1 MDVDFDRKYDHF
13 DAKAKELGLRSV
25 WSIYEVADLD
35 NLHPYGEGVE
45 VAYVKDRDHWGD
57 KTVHTV
63 VKGNTWA
70 DLFVAADNCIRNS
83 GDNHHIYIENFT
95 VSSIDNRV
103 LFLHTGS

>member
-1 MDVDFDRKYDHF
+1 MDVDFDVKYNHYDT
-13 DAKAKELGLRSV
+13 KAKQLGLRSV
-25 WSIYEVADLD
+25 WSIYEIEDLD
-35 NLHPYGEGVE
+35 SLHPFGTDIQI
-45 VAYVKDRDHWGD
+45 AYVKDHDHWGD
-57 KTVHTV
+57 KTVHAV

-95 VSSIDNRV
+95 VSSIDNKV